1 MLYFSRTTILIE
13 WMHSA
18 KGCQVRVVVEI
29 TDTEALQKAAV
40 GDEQAFGILYERYVN
55 RIYNYIYYRTGNV
68 YDAEDL
74 TARVFYRAMRHIQ
87 NYDDRGLPISAWL
100 YRIAHNLVAN
110 WHRDNSR
117 RKEIPL
123 EDTLLSSGYDFLPE
137 QELLISEEQ
146 QRLLVIIRSLPPE
159 RQQLLILKYIENL
172 SNAEIG
178 QIMERTEGA
187 VKSLYH
193 RTLLSLRKEFQKT
206 SEEAA

>member
-1 MLYFSRTTILIE
+1 MSD
-13 WMHSA
+13 
-18 KGCQVRVVVEI
+18 I
-29 TDTEALQKAAV
+29 TDSEALQKAAV
-40 GDEQAFGILYERYVN
+40 GDEQAFGILYERYVT

-68 YDAEDL
+68 HDAEDL
-74 TARVFYRAMRHIQ
+74 TARVFYRAMRHIH
-87 NYDDRGLPISAWL
+87 NYNDRGLPISAWL

-123 EDTLLSSGYDFLPE
+123 EDMLLGSGEDFHPE

-146 QRLLVIIRSLPPE
+146 QRLLGIIRNLPEE

-178 QIMERTEGA
+178 QIMDRTEGA

-193 RTLLSLRKEFQKT
+193 RTLLSLRKEFT
-206 SEEAA
+206 TISN